1 MLFNYIYKLIYYLN
15 IDIYIEM
22 ITKMI
27 EKDYAPGFFNKHFI
41 KDMKI
46 AKEVMEEKGED
57 LPILNKVLEMYE
69 ELEKN
74 GFGDYGTQS
83 IIEMY

>member
-1 MLFNYIYKLIYYLN
+1 MLYQKVLL
-15 IDIYIEM
+15 E
-22 ITKMI
+22 
-27 EKDYAPGFFNKHFI
+27 
-41 KDMKI
+41 
-46 AKEVMEEKGED
+46 KEVMEEKGEY

>member
-1 MLFNYIYKLIYYLN
+1 
-15 IDIYIEM
+15 
-22 ITKMI
+22 MI
-27 EKDYAPGFFNKHFI
+27 EKDYAPGFFNKHVI

-46 AKEVMEEKGED
+46 AKEVMEEKGEY